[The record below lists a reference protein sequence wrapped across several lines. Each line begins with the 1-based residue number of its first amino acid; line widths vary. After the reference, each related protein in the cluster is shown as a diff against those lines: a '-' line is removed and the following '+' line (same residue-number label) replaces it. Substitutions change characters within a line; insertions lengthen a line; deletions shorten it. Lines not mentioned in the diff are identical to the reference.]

1 MRTAYLDC
9 FSGISGDMFLG
20 ALLDAGL
27 PPALLENTYAAL
39 GLDGIRLHWQRRM
52 VQGMSAVQASIH
64 CAESHHHRGLKEI
77 SAIVHA
83 ARLAPEVRDGALRV
97 FTRLAEAEAAVHGST
112 VEAVHFHEVGAL
124 DAIADIVGVVAG
136 LHWLGIERLVASP
149 LPMLRGWVQAA
160 HGFLPLPAP
169 AVLRLLEDVPVY
181 GLDLAQELVTP
192 TGAALVAGL
201 AESFGPMPAM
211 QLEQSGY
218 GAGSME
224 RSDGRPNLL
233 RLVLGRTER
242 KGPEAETVDV
252 LETHIDDWNP
262 ELWPYVSEQL
272 MAGGA
277 LDVSLI
283 AMQMKK
289 GRPGFLLRVLCER
302 AARQRL
308 AEVILSETTAIG
320 LRWRQEERMLLPREA
335 ITVETAWGPLAAK
348 RINTPAGVVVTPEYE
363 ACRKMAE
370 EQRVPLRAVYTECT
384 TALARLQAEPAVAQQ
399 QAPGQPKNRGG
410 STQ

>member
-27 PPALLENTYAAL
+27 PPAVLEETYAAL
-39 GLDGIRLHWQRRM
+39 ELDGILLQWQRRM
-52 VQGMSAVQASIH
+52 VQGITAVQATIH

-77 SAIVHA
+77 SAILHQS
-83 ARLAPEVRDGALRV
+83 RLTPEVRDGAIRV
-97 FTRLAEAEAAVHGST
+97 FTKLAEAEAAVHGST

-124 DAIADIVGVVAG
+124 DAIADIVGCVAG

-149 LPMLRGWVQAA
+149 LPMPKGWVQAA

-169 AVLRLLEDVPVY
+169 AVLRLLEGVPVY

-218 GAGSME
+218 GTGSME

-233 RLVLGRTER
+233 RLVLGRAER
-242 KGPEAETVDV
+242 KGSEAETVEV

-283 AMQMKK
+283 PMQMKK
-289 GRPGFLLRVLCER
+289 GRPGFLLRVLCET
-302 AARQRL
+302 AMRQRL
-308 AEVILSETTAIG
+308 AEVVLSETTAIG
-320 LRWRQEERMLLPREA
+320 LRWRREERMLLPREA
-335 ITVETAWGPLAAK
+335 ITVDTNWGPVAAK
-348 RINTPAGVVVTPEYE
+348 RIKTPAGVMVTPEYE
-363 ACRKMAE
+363 ACRKLAE
-370 EQRVPLRAVYTECT
+370 QHKVPLRTIYAAC
-384 TALARLQAEPAVAQQ
+384 AAAAQSDRQ
-399 QAPGQPKNRGG
+399 ESEQSR
-410 STQ
+410 